1 MAWSYHAGMKS
12 LNLQRWLPRTLFG
25 RLAAVI
31 IVTLLLSQ
39 WFAWGVLRY
48 YRQGLVAGQLS
59 EQVLDTLSELEGQL
73 EAVPESQRV
82 QWLHD
87 YNRPYGPNLYP
98 LTEAHPPADSSIP
111 AQEQAI
117 VQQLQSDQLTIH
129 DVRVQRQPNWRLW
142 LQVDVLERPYWLSIP
157 LGRVRNERR
166 WPLLV
171 GISSFT
177 LFAMLGASFFVWRL
191 NRPLRALGRASKL
204 LAEGH
209 SPPPLLAGGPY
220 ELRLLTEQFNQM
232 VTSLRDADEA
242 RRLMLA
248 GISHDLRT
256 PLTRMRLSVE
266 MMHDESLRE
275 GMLGDLQD
283 MERIVQQFMIYIGG
297 GPKEQPEAT
306 DLHVCLRDLPDK
318 YPAGQLQLQLAE
330 APLPLL
336 NLQPLAISRLLGN
349 LLDNAFRYG
358 APPVILQTGQ
368 DEREVWLQV
377 RDHGPGIP
385 VAEVTR
391 LLQPFERGNA
401 ARGGDGGS
409 GLGLAIVAR
418 IAREQGAT
426 LRLTQADEGG
436 LLAELRWPR
445 PA

>member
-1 MAWSYHAGMKS
+1 MKR
-12 LNLQRWLPRTLFG
+12 LNLQRWMPRTLFG
-25 RLAAVI
+25 RLAVVV

-48 YRQGLVAGQLS
+48 YRQNLVAGQLS

-73 EAVPESQRV
+73 EAVPEAQRA
-82 QWLHD
+82 QWLRA

-98 LTEAHPPADSSIP
+98 LSEADPPADNNIP

-117 VQQLQSDQLTIH
+117 VRQLQADQLPIH
-129 DVRVQRQPNWRLW
+129 AVRVQRQPNWRLW

-157 LGRVRNERR
+157 LGRIRNERR

-191 NRPLRALGRASKL
+191 NRPLRALGMASKL
-204 LAEGH
+204 LAEGQ
-209 SPPPLLAGGPY
+209 SPPLLVSSGPQ
-220 ELRLLTEQFNQM
+220 ELRLLTDQFNQM
-232 VTSLRDADEA
+232 VTSLRDADDA

-256 PLTRMRLSVE
+256 PLTRMRLAVE
-266 MMHDESLRE
+266 MMHDDSLRD

-297 GPKEQPEAT
+297 GPKERAEVT
-306 DLHVCLRDLPDK
+306 DLHELLRPLPDK
-318 YPAGQLQLQLAE
+318 YPLGQLQLQLAVE
-330 APLPLL
+330 ALPRLT
-336 NLQPLAISRLLGN
+336 LQPLAMSRLLGN

-358 APPVILQTGQ
+358 APPVIVQTGQ
-368 DEREVWLQV
+368 DAQQVWLQI
-377 RDHGPGIP
+377 RDHGQGIP
-385 VAEVTR
+385 EAEWAR

-418 IAREQGAT
+418 IAREQGAQ
-426 LRLTQADEGG
+426 LRLAQADEGG
-436 LLAELRWPR
+436 LLVELRWPR